1 MIVKRIT
8 GIAWRVM
15 VLDRLRWGKSR
26 KDPKKIPDGL
36 WVKCPSCQKS
46 VFKRLVEEHL
56 DSCPECGHHFPMTAQ
71 RRIDMLI
78 DEGTWKEWDDRIS
91 SGDPLKFVDSQ
102 KYPDRI
108 VAAKKKTGMQDAVL
122 TGSGKLDGCPIGLGV
137 MDFRFNGGSMGS
149 AVGERLTRMIEVST
163 EEKLPV
169 IIVSA
174 SGGARMQEGIL
185 SLMQMAKVS
194 GALQRHSDAHLPYI
208 SILTRPTFGGVTASF
223 ATLGDINIAE
233 PKALIGF
240 AGPSVIEQ
248 TIKQSL
254 PEGFQTAE
262 FCMEHGQVDLI
273 VQRQELKAEISRI
286 LSYIAPKS

>member
-1 MIVKRIT
+1 
-8 GIAWRVM
+8 M
-15 VLDRLRWGKSR
+15 VLDRLRCGSGR

-46 VFKRLVEEHL
+46 VFKRLVEERL
-56 DSCPECGHHFPMTAQ
+56 ETCPECGHHFPMTAQ
-71 RRIDMLI
+71 ARIDMLI
-78 DEGTWKEWDDRIS
+78 DEGTWTEWDSNIS
-91 SGDPLKFVDSQ
+91 SADPLNFVDSQ

-108 VAAKKKTGMQDAVL
+108 AAAQKKTKMKDAVL
-122 TGSGKLDGCPIGLGV
+122 TGSGKLDGCPVGLGV

-149 AVGERLTRMIEVST
+149 AVGERLTRMVEVST
-163 EEKLPV
+163 EEKLPA
-169 IIVSA
+169 IIVAA

-194 GALQRHSDAHLPYI
+194 AALQRHSDAQLPFI

-223 ATLGDINIAE
+223 ATLGDLNIAE

-240 AGPSVIEQ
+240 AGPTVIQQ

-254 PEGFQTAE
+254 PDGFQTAE
-262 FCMEHGQVDLI
+262 FCRDHGQVDLI
-273 VQRQELKAEISRI
+273 IPRQDLKSELAMI
-286 LSYIAPKS
+286 LSYIAPSKAS

>member
-1 MIVKRIT
+1 
-8 GIAWRVM
+8 M

-46 VFKRLVEEHL
+46 VFKRLVEERL
-56 DSCPECGHHFPMTAQ
+56 DTCPECGHHFPMTAQ
-71 RRIDMLI
+71 RRVDMLI
-78 DEGTWKEWDDRIS
+78 DEGTWKEWDPNIS

-108 VAAKKKTGMQDAVL
+108 VAAKKKTGMNDAVL
-122 TGSGKLDGCPIGLGV
+122 TGSGQLEGKQVGLGV

-163 EEKLPV
+163 EEQLPV

-185 SLMQMAKVS
+185 SLMQMAKIS
-194 GALQRHSDAHLPYI
+194 GALQRHSDAHLPFI

-240 AGPSVIEQ
+240 AGPTVIEQ

-262 FCMEHGQVDLI
+262 FCLEHGQIDLI
-273 VQRQELKAEISRI
+273 AQRQTLKSELAQI
-286 LSYIAPKS
+286 LSYLAPAE

>member
-1 MIVKRIT
+1 
-8 GIAWRVM
+8 M
-15 VLDRLRWGKSR
+15 VLDRLRWGSGR

-46 VFKRLVEEHL
+46 VFKRLVEERL
-56 DSCPECGHHFPMTAQ
+56 DTCPECGHHFPMTAQ
-71 RRIDMLI
+71 KRIDMLI
-78 DEGTWKEWDDRIS
+78 DEDSWQEWDTTIS
-91 SGDPLKFVDSQ
+91 SADPLHFVDSQ
-102 KYPDRI
+102 KYPERI
-108 VAAKKKTGMQDAVL
+108 SAAQKKTSMKDAVI
-122 TGSGKLDGCPIGLGV
+122 TGSGKIEGRPAGLGV

-149 AVGERLTRMIEVST
+149 AVGERLTRLVENCT

-194 GALQRHSDAHLPYI
+194 AALQRHSDARLPYI

-223 ATLGDINIAE
+223 ATLGDLNIAE

-240 AGPSVIEQ
+240 AGPTVIEQ

-254 PEGFQTAE
+254 PDGFQTAE
-262 FCMEHGQVDLI
+262 FCLEHGQIDLI
-273 VQRQELKAEISRI
+273 IQRQDLKTELSRI
-286 LSYIAPKS
+286 LSYLSPQ

>member
-1 MIVKRIT
+1 
-8 GIAWRVM
+8 M
-15 VLDRLRWGKSR
+15 VLDRLRWGSGR

-46 VFKRLVEEHL
+46 VFKRLVEERL
-56 DSCPECGHHFPMTAQ
+56 ETCPECGHHFPISCQ
-71 RRIDMLI
+71 KRIESLI
-78 DEGTWKEWDDRIS
+78 DDGTWKEWDSTIS
-91 SGDPLKFVDSQ
+91 SADPLKFTDSQ

-108 VAAKKKTGMQDAVL
+108 HAAQKKTGLKDAIMS
-122 TGSGKLDGCPIGLGV
+122 GSGAINGYMTGLGV

-149 AVGERLTRMIEVST
+149 AVGERLTRLIEVCT
-163 EEKLPV
+163 EENLPV
-169 IIVSA
+169 IIISA

-185 SLMQMAKVS
+185 SLMQMAKIS
-194 GALQRHSDAHLPYI
+194 GALQRHSNAQLPYI

-240 AGPSVIEQ
+240 AGARVIEQ

-262 FCMEHGQVDLI
+262 FCKEHGQIDII
-273 VQRQELKAEISRI
+273 VSRQNLKNELSTL
-286 LSYIAPKS
+286 LSYIAPASCKSVTP

>member
-1 MIVKRIT
+1 
-8 GIAWRVM
+8 M
-15 VLDRLRWGKSR
+15 VLDRLRWGSGR

-46 VFKRLVEEHL
+46 VFKRLVEERL
-56 DSCPECGHHFPMTAQ
+56 DTCPECDHHFPMTAQ
-71 RRIDMLI
+71 RRVEMLI
-78 DEGTWKEWDDRIS
+78 DDGTWKEWDATIS
-91 SGDPLKFVDSQ
+91 SADPLKFVDSQ
-102 KYPDRI
+102 KYPERI
-108 VAAKKKTGMQDAVL
+108 LAAQKKTNLKDAII
-122 TGSGKLDGCPIGLGV
+122 TGSGQLDDHAVSLGV

-149 AVGERLTRMIEVST
+149 AVGERLTRMIEVAT
-163 EEKLPV
+163 EEKLPAIV
-169 IIVSA
+169 ISA

-194 GALQRHSDAHLPYI
+194 GALQRHSDARLPYI

-223 ATLGDINIAE
+223 ATIGDLNIAE

-240 AGPSVIEQ
+240 AGPTVIEQ

-262 FCMEHGQVDLI
+262 FCYEHGQIDLI
-273 VQRQELKAEISRI
+273 IPRQDLKMELARI
-286 LSYIAPKS
+286 LSYLGPKQKK